1 MKIVVMYHN
10 NFLENIKDKQKR
22 IYMDNLEEVVKHIN
36 QDTRLKKMVVF
47 TFANLMYCQKALASP
62 SMSVAKIDKA
72 GSTILGICRT
82 IGYWACLISCI
93 CEIIKSLMQGDTKSI
108 AKIMMKYAL
117 AFAALYF
124 FPWLLDIIK
133 DIFA

>member
-1 MKIVVMYHN
+1 MQVVIMYHN
-10 NFLENIKDKQKR
+10 NFLKKIKDKQKQ
-22 IYMDNLEEVVKHIN
+22 IYIDNLEEVAKHIN
-36 QDTRLKKMVVF
+36 RDIKLKKIATF
-47 TFANLMYCQKALASP
+47 TIANLMYCQEVLASP
-62 SMSVAKIDKA
+62 SMSTNKIDKA
-72 GSTILGICRT
+72 GSTILSICRS

-93 CEIIKSLMQGDTKSI
+93 IEIIKSLMQGDTKSI